1 MNTDKIFAEAIANE
15 YSKKETSKALKKL
28 DNKVKTP
35 VNIFTYTFG
44 IISALI
50 LGLGMCL
57 CMKVIG
63 DGSTLWFIF
72 GIIIGLIGILGAS
85 TNYFFYKKFY
95 IYEVLYYKF
104 SIINER
110 ESSGRS
116 GEGRKDR

>member
-15 YSKKETSKALKKL
+15 YSKKETSKVIALKKL

-50 LGLGMCL
+50 LGL

-85 TNYFFYKKFY
+85 TNYFFYKKLLNSRKEKY
-95 IYEVLYYKF
+95 AGD
-104 SIINER
+104 IIELAKR
-110 ESSGRS
+110 IS
-116 GEGRKDR
+116 EGD

>member
-15 YSKKETSKALKKL
+15 YSKKETSKVIALKKL

-63 DGSTLWFIF
+63 DGSTFWFIF

-85 TNYFFYKKFY
+85 TNYFFYKKLLNSRKEKY
-95 IYEVLYYKF
+95 AGD
-104 SIINER
+104 IIELAKR
-110 ESSGRS
+110 IS
-116 GEGRKDR
+116 EGD

>member
-1 MNTDKIFAEAIANE
+1 MQLVLSDKLPKRGSIKIANALSPVS
-15 YSKKETSKALKKL
+15 YTHLDVYKRQVIALKKL

-63 DGSTLWFIF
+63 DGSTLWFISVSYTHLLQ
-72 GIIIGLIGILGAS
+72 IQILI
-85 TNYFFYKKFY
+85 
-95 IYEVLYYKF
+95 
-104 SIINER
+104 
-110 ESSGRS
+110 
-116 GEGRKDR
+116 

>member
-15 YSKKETSKALKKL
+15 YSKKETSKVIALKKL

-85 TNYFFYKKFY
+85 TNYFFYKKLLNSRKEY
-95 IYEVLYYKF
+95 AGD
-104 SIINER
+104 IIELAKR
-110 ESSGRS
+110 IS
-116 GEGRKDR
+116 EGD